1 MPLLCVVLHGGVVE
15 LEPGSFLMP
24 EKLRTGLVSY
34 CDRWPGE
41 VVFVAPPAE
50 GGESNL
56 GLVDVRADAMPFQ
69 IQVSQDLAAAA
80 ARLNPDITLLPL
92 DVRSRDVQRAVARS
106 VLTVEHSAASR
117 CRMATVGVSR
127 REQIR
132 IWRGWAGVE
141 ARFTRM
147 LRAADGAQ
155 FNGWPSFRAYR
166 ARTKS
171 PMVFFDTRLRASAIP
186 EETRPRKAGPVR
198 LAFSGRFIPI
208 KGAVDAAQVA
218 TRVWEAGLLERFEVF
233 GAGPQE
239 PEMRDSAPP
248 GTVFR
253 GSVPFEGEWVRNVR
267 DGVDLM
273 VLPHKQDDP
282 AGTYLE
288 AAGLG
293 VPVAG
298 YDNRA
303 LRELVAREGLG
314 WTAPLGD
321 TDSLAALIIDLAN
334 DPEATKYAARAG
346 IRFMRQ
352 HDVDA
357 EFERRVEHLVSVLK

>member
-1 MPLLCVVLHGGVVE
+1 M
-15 LEPGSFLMP
+15 
-24 EKLRTGLVSY
+24 
-34 CDRWPGE
+34 
-41 VVFVAPPAE
+41 
-50 GGESNL
+50 
-56 GLVDVRADAMPFQ
+56 
-69 IQVSQDLAAAA
+69 
-80 ARLNPDITLLPL
+80 
-92 DVRSRDVQRAVARS
+92 
-106 VLTVEHSAASR
+106 
-117 CRMATVGVSR
+117 
-127 REQIR
+127 
-132 IWRGWAGVE
+132 E
-141 ARFTRM
+141 ARFVQM
-147 LRAADGAQ
+147 LKAADGAQ
-155 FNGWPSFRAYR
+155 FNGWPSYLAYGPKVR
-166 ARTKS
+166 N
-171 PMVFFDTRLRASAIP
+171 PLLFFDTRLKSCAIP
-186 EETRPRKAGPVR
+186 ADTRPRKAGPVR

-253 GSVPFEGEWVRNVR
+253 GSVPFEGEWVRDVR

-293 VPVAG
+293 VPVVG

-303 LRELVAREGLG
+303 LRELVSREGLG
-314 WTAPLGD
+314 WTALLGD
-321 TDSLAALIIDLAN
+321 IDALAALIIDLAN
-334 DPEATKYAARAG
+334 DPEATRSAAGAG

-352 HDVDA
+352 HHFDA